1 MSQVASLM
9 RTICLIVYGMAILCD
24 CGAILGVS
32 EDDKAL
38 DQLVGV
44 VVSIIR
50 FMWVTTRGWL
60 SLNETMLCNIHVRHC
75 VCYR

>member
-1 MSQVASLM
+1 M

-44 VVSIIR
+44 VVSNY
-50 FMWVTTRGWL
+50 
-60 SLNETMLCNIHVRHC
+60 SIHVGHDEGLAI
-75 VCYR
+75 VE

>member
-1 MSQVASLM
+1 
-9 RTICLIVYGMAILCD
+9 MAILCD

-60 SLNETMLCNIHVRHC
+60 SLNETMLSYATFMC
-75 VCYR
+75 VTVFAIVENEIKRGRLAKIDG

>member
-1 MSQVASLM
+1 MSDS
-9 RTICLIVYGMAILCD
+9 IGMAICD
-24 CGAILGVS
+24 CG
-32 EDDKAL
+32 AL

-60 SLNETMLCNIHVRHC
+60 SLNETMLCNI
-75 VCYR
+75 